1 MLATFSV
8 KPGSQS
14 WLSPQ
19 EDTMPTA
26 NDMRWFKT
34 NFQDKINAA
43 LSGTPFTLD
52 LMTALACQETGEVW
66 PILRKTSLSVE
77 RILEL
82 CVGDTLDAPNRSAFP
97 KNKAALLAV
106 PRGDEMF
113 NIARQALVEMAQFID
128 SYKGAASNPNKFCHG
143 YGIFQFD
150 LQFFKVEP
158 DYFLEKRYADFDECL
173 GKALQELQSARKK
186 IGLQNKPTLSDL
198 ELAHIAIAYNTGGFI
213 PAKGLKQGFR
223 PPGGKFYGE
232 QIFDF
237 IQLAKTVTADGEP
250 GTTSAPTGLLKVT
263 ASSLNLRSEALIDP
277 NNPQGNVKEK
287 LPKGQKVRPV
297 TGQPVNGFLEV
308 ETELGGETVR
318 GFASAQFLAPA

>member
-1 MLATFSV
+1 
-8 KPGSQS
+8 
-14 WLSPQ
+14 
-19 EDTMPTA
+19 MPTA
-26 NDMRWFKT
+26 KDMRWFKT

-43 LSGTPFTLD
+43 VSGTPFTLD
-52 LMTALACQETGEVW
+52 LMTALACQETGEIW
-66 PILRKTSLSVE
+66 PILRKTNLSLE

-82 CVGDTLDAPNRSAFP
+82 CVGDTLDTPNRSAFP

-106 PRGDEMF
+106 PRGNEMF
-113 NIARQALVEMAQFID
+113 NIARQALVDMAQFID
-128 SYKGAASNPNKFCHG
+128 SYKGAASRPNKFCHG

-173 GKALQELQSARKK
+173 AKALQELQSARKK

-198 ELAHIAIAYNTGGFI
+198 ELAHIAIAYNTGRFI

-223 PPGGKFYGE
+223 PAGGKFYGE

-237 IQLAKTVTADGEP
+237 IQEAKTVTADGEP
-250 GTTSAPTGLLKVT
+250 GTTPATTGLLKVT
-263 ASSLNLRSEALIDP
+263 ASTLNLRSEALIDQ
-277 NNPQGNVKEK
+277 NNPEGNVKEK

-297 TGQPVNGFLEV
+297 IVQPVNGFLEV
-308 ETELGGETVR
+308 ETELGGQTVR
-318 GFASAQFLAPA
+318 GFASAQFLGPA